1 MDSHIIKGRI
11 SIAEQ
16 ILKKL
21 NDNSLSETDKQKV
34 LEYCDKEIAFYENKS
49 INPELIEIIKKIRE
63 SITGKKTPIKSED
76 PRNQINHRN

>member
-21 NDNSLSETDKQKV
+21 NDNLLIKQK
-34 LEYCDKEIAFYENKS
+34 K
-49 INPELIEIIKKIRE
+49 IKY
-63 SITGKKTPIKSED
+63 
-76 PRNQINHRN
+76 